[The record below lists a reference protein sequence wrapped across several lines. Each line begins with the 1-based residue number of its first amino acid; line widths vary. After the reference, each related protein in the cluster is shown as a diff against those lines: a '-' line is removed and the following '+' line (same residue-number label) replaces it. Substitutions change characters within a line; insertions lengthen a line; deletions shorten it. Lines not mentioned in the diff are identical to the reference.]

1 MNVLVIEDN
10 EQNIY
15 LERYL
20 LEARGHHVSTAID
33 GPAGIAAACAAV
45 PDLVLLDIQLP
56 GMDGYAVARALRAIP
71 QLDAVPIVVVTS
83 YAMSG
88 DRAKAMV
95 VGCDDYIEKPINPD
109 TFVNLVEAAG
119 LSGRRQSDARE

>member
-10 EQNIY
+10 AQNIY

-20 LEARGHHVSTAID
+20 LEARGHHVSEAID
-33 GPAGIAAACAAV
+33 GPAGIAAARAAV

-95 VGCDDYIEKPINPD
+95 EGCDDYIEKPINPD
-109 TFVNLVEAAG
+109 TFVTLVEAAG
-119 LSGRRQSDARE
+119 LNGRNQEKAGA

>member
-20 LEARGHHVSTAID
+20 LEARGHHVSAAID

-95 VGCDDYIEKPINPD
+95 TGCDDYIEKPINPD
-109 TFVNLVEAAG
+109 TFVTLVEAAG
-119 LSGRRQSDARE
+119 LNGRRQEKASA